1 MSLRA
6 FLNYYLEN
14 KGPSMEISVAMLDGQ
29 KLSAK
34 FGDHEV
40 ISDQSL
46 AAGGNAEHPEPFD
59 YFLVSMVLCAG
70 FYARKFCQQR
80 DISTQGMSLKQNNE
94 NVDEDGKKLFSIE
107 ITLPDGF
114 PDKYKKALVAAVN
127 TCTVKKVIQA
137 VPEFS
142 VVVK

>member
-1 MSLRA
+1 
-6 FLNYYLEN
+6 
-14 KGPSMEISVAMLDGQ
+14 MEISVSMLGGQ

-34 FGDHEV
+34 FGEHEV
-40 ISDQSL
+40 ISDQSIN
-46 AAGGNAEHPEPFD
+46 AGGQAESPEPFD

-70 FYARKFCQQR
+70 FYARKFCEQR
-80 DISTQGMSLKQNNE
+80 NISTEGMTLTQNNE
-94 NVDEDGKKLFSIE
+94 NIDEHGKKLFSIE
-107 ITLPDGF
+107 ITVTDSF
-114 PDKYKKALVAAVN
+114 PDKYRKALIAAVN